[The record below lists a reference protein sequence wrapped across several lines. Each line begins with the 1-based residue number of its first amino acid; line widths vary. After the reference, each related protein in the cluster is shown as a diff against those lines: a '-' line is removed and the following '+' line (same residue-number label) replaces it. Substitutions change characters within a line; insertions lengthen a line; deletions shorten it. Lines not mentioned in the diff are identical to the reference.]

1 PRTLSL
7 TLPPPPRSPLFPYTT
22 LFRSPAPAPAP
33 RPRTL
38 SRRARGPRNRGSGWP
53 GGVALGTA
61 AAPEL
66 RQPTGVPRQAGA
78 LRADARGVAAGGRAV
93 PATTHLH
100 RPAGARVLPPC
111 RSPAWLP
118 GRATW
123 LGSRRHPGVV
133 RVAHLD
139 LGRPAPAARGVQR
152 GANRAA
158 A

>member
-78 LRADARGVAAGGRAV
+78 LRADARGDRKSTRLNSSHVKNSYAV
-93 PATTHLH
+93 FCLKKK
-100 RPAGARVLPPC
+100 
-111 RSPAWLP
+111 
-118 GRATW
+118 
-123 LGSRRHPGVV
+123 
-133 RVAHLD
+133 
-139 LGRPAPAARGVQR
+139 
-152 GANRAA
+152 
-158 A
+158 